1 MKPILTV
8 EFSTKIGEED
18 YKEESIPLHNTA
30 EFFDFVAPNGGCETI
45 PEDVSE
51 IRMVFLSPEHPNTQ
65 NPVAD
70 VPATLQL
77 GMILFNGPL
86 SEISSTAEQLLDK
99 AGRGELS
106 QAFMISA
113 GIPCWPDQVKT
124 SLTRQ
129 KERKVSP
136 RQTNLGRMIN
146 NLYGKTPTAS
156 NPKSSKEAKKKIEQR
171 KK

>member
-8 EFSTKIGEED
+8 EFSTKIGEEEC
-18 YKEESIPLHNTA
+18 KEESIPLHNTA
-30 EFFDFVAPNGGCETI
+30 EFFEFVAPNGGCETI
-45 PEDVSE
+45 PKDVSE

-70 VPATLQL
+70 VPATLQM
-77 GMILFNGPL
+77 GMIVFNGPL

-113 GIPCWPDQVKT
+113 GIPC
-124 SLTRQ
+124 
-129 KERKVSP
+129 
-136 RQTNLGRMIN
+136 
-146 NLYGKTPTAS
+146 
-156 NPKSSKEAKKKIEQR
+156 
-171 KK
+171 